1 MGVELT
7 RSAKKTLATLC
18 TDYCQRRAYGQ
29 SKQNSTFF
37 MPIPEAIKD
46 WLQEIC
52 AAGYAEY
59 SPFGGVIL
67 MDAGIA
73 YMDQKDPETVLMWD
87 LHDGQV
93 IT

>member
-1 MGVELT
+1 MRELST
-7 RSAKKTLATLC
+7 NAKKALAALYTH
-18 TDYCQRRAYGQ
+18 YCQRRTYGQ

-46 WLQEIC
+46 GLQEIC

-73 YMDQKDPETVLMWD
+73 YMDQQNPETVLMWD

>member
-1 MGVELT
+1 
-7 RSAKKTLATLC
+7 
-18 TDYCQRRAYGQ
+18 
-29 SKQNSTFF
+29 

-46 WLQEIC
+46 GLQEIC
-52 AAGYAEY
+52 VAGYAEY

-73 YMDQKDPETVLMWD
+73 YMDQQDPETVLMWD

>member
-1 MGVELT
+1 MGIELT
-7 RSAKKTLATLC
+7 RSAKKALATLY

-37 MPIPEAIKD
+37 MPIPEAVKD
-46 WLQEIC
+46 GLQEIC

-73 YMDQKDPETVLMWD
+73 YMDQQDPELVRLWT
-87 LHDGQV
+87 
-93 IT
+93 

>member
-1 MGVELT
+1 MGIELT
-7 RSAKKTLATLC
+7 RSAKKALAALYTH
-18 TDYCQRRAYGQ
+18 YCQRRAYGQ

-46 WLQEIC
+46 GLQEIC

-59 SPFGGVIL
+59 SRFCGVVL
-67 MDAGIA
+67 TDAGIA
-73 YMDQKDPETVLMWD
+73 YMDHQDPETVLMWD

>member
-7 RSAKKTLATLC
+7 RSANKALAALYTH
-18 TDYCQRRAYGQ
+18 YCQRQAYGQ

-46 WLQEIC
+46 GLQEIC

-73 YMDQKDPETVLMWD
+73 YMDPQDPETVLMWD

>member
-1 MGVELT
+1 MRELST
-7 RSAKKTLATLC
+7 NAKRALVALYTH
-18 TDYCQRRAYGQ
+18 YCQRRAYGQ

-37 MPIPEAIKD
+37 MPIPEAVKD
-46 WLQEIC
+46 GLQEIC

-73 YMDQKDPETVLMWD
+73 YMDQQDPETVLMWD

>member
-7 RSAKKTLATLC
+7 RSAKKALAALYTH
-18 TDYCQRRAYGQ
+18 YCQRRAYGQ

-46 WLQEIC
+46 GLQEIC

-73 YMDQKDPETVLMWD
+73 YMDPQDPETVLMWD